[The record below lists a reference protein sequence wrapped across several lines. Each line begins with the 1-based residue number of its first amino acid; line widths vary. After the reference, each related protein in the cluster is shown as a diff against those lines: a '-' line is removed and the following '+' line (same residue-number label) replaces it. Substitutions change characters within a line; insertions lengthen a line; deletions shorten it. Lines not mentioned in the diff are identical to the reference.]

1 MTRPRT
7 PEEMRAHLQ
16 ADGVDA
22 SGLTAFLELHVVRC
36 WDGECELSFEVRSD
50 LTQSHQ
56 TLHGG
61 VIAGLA
67 DIVSG
72 FAAYSRIGP
81 VATADIAMQMIAP
94 AAVGRTVRAVASITS
109 VRGRHVVV
117 TSRLCIDDDGESET
131 IAIAVA
137 KLVVLKRT
145 S

>member
-1 MTRPRT
+1 MIRPQT

-22 SGLTAFLELHVVRC
+22 SGLTAFLGIHVVRC
-36 WDGECELSFEVRSD
+36 WDGECELSLAVRSD

-61 VIAGLA
+61 VYAGLA

-72 FAAYSRIGP
+72 FAAYSRVGP
-81 VATADIAMQMIAP
+81 VVTVDIAIQMIAP

-109 VRGRHVVV
+109 ISGRHVVV
-117 TSRLCIDDDGESET
+117 TSRLCVDDDGESET
-131 IAIAVA
+131 IGIAVA
-137 KLVVLKRT
+137 KLVMLKRT